1 MCNIKNK
8 DHRPS
13 AVFANEGLAV
23 ETISENGKVL
33 SGILPT
39 APIMIC
45 ALCTGLA
52 FEIAA
57 HFTKMVTITPQSWTP
72 EELWYILYLQ

>member
-39 APIMIC
+39 APIMISSEPSMIFISKSY
-45 ALCTGLA
+45 AETA
-52 FEIAA
+52 DA
-57 HFTKMVTITPQSWTP
+57 P
-72 EELWYILYLQ
+72 